1 MLRRAWHFGRLL
13 LLPTIALAVA
23 LAIAPSRAAVE
34 VHVWLLVVLALAVLV
49 FLGVVAAVYPR
60 GPSPFDA
67 GLIRHIDPLPR
78 PSSLVRLERE
88 LSMAGTAAF
97 DVHFRLRP
105 RVVELATE
113 LLHTRRGINLR
124 TDPDGA
130 RAVLGGD
137 VWSLVAPDRPT
148 PTDRHAPGID
158 EAEAE
163 RILIALEQI

>member
-60 GPSPFDA
+60 GPS
-67 GLIRHIDPLPR
+67 PR